1 MEVQRA
7 LQENSTARC
16 PVLGAQYDRKDVSCY
31 MPSQLSANAFYC
43 CWIGAGK
50 VDSLAEGEGAL
61 LRSAY
66 SNLYGAVIFT
76 EFVQV

>member
-43 CWIGAGK
+43 CWIGVK
-50 VDSLAEGEGAL
+50 VWILWPKGRVHCLEVHILVSMAL
-61 LRSAY
+61 
-66 SNLYGAVIFT
+66 
-76 EFVQV
+76 